1 MNLEQ
6 RKLLLAQKLLK
17 LKDVKIIESVE
28 SLLQEF
34 KAELYEAELRP
45 MSNTEF
51 IERIETAEREVESGK
66 VYSTDEL
73 IKKFNLE

>member
-28 SLLQEF
+28 SLLIEF
-34 KAELYEAELRP
+34 KTELYEAELRP

-66 VYSTDEL
+66 VYSTEEL